1 MIKEKFNFIIEK
13 IKNSNTKQRIIAGGV
28 VLVLVLGIVGIGVGV
43 NLHSQKVANGGL
55 TNKQLKK
62 AVAAEQKSTNSI
74 DTEEYTKLVKEDV
87 ESKTASMTEEE
98 KKEVEK
104 KVEENGGNKE
114 NPIDVSNAIAEVKP
128 EETPAK
134 EEAPQPS
141 ESTQVE
147 KPSQPEQQ
155 PSQPA
160 EQPSQPSQPAQQPSQ
175 KPQEET
181 PKPQPEPEKPKPNNP
196 SAGTYNA
203 EMSSWLNQ
211 VLINN
216 GIEETNTYGME
227 TFISS
232 IDRGEIPA
240 AGTIKVSHLDGS
252 MNGPTEVVGPY
263 YFNTKTEDCQY
274 WDNVFNSSLCHDSL
288 YIGAVRVRVFN
299 DGNGGWYVNAYYMT
313 FE

>member
-28 VLVLVLGIVGIGVGV
+28 ALGLVLGIVGISVGV

-134 EEAPQPS
+134 EEEVPQPS
-141 ESTQVE
+141 EPTQVE

-155 PSQPA
+155 PSQP
-160 EQPSQPSQPAQQPSQ
+160 EQQPSQPAQQPSQ

-211 VLINN
+211 VLIDN
-216 GIEETNTYGME
+216 GIETVNLYGLDE
-227 TFISS
+227 FKS
-232 IDRGEIPA
+232 IVDRGEIPA
-240 AGTIKVSHLDGS
+240 AGTIKVDPISGE
-252 MNGPTEVVGPY
+252 MNGPTAVVGPY
-263 YFNTKTEDCQY
+263 YFNTKTEDSQY
-274 WDNVFNSSLCHDSL
+274 WMNVFNSSLTHDSL

>member
-28 VLVLVLGIVGIGVGV
+28 ALGLVLGIVGISVGV

-62 AVAAEQKSTNSI
+62 AVAAEQKATNSI
-74 DTEEYTKLVKEDV
+74 DTEEYKKLVKEDV

-104 KVEENGGNKE
+104 KVEENGGNKD

-134 EEAPQPS
+134 EEEKVIPQPS
-141 ESTQVE
+141 EPVQVE
-147 KPSQPEQQ
+147 QQPSQPEQQ
-155 PSQPA
+155 PN
-160 EQPSQPSQPAQQPSQ
+160 QPSQQPSQ

-216 GIEETNTYGME
+216 GLEETNTYGMDD
-227 TFISS
+227 FISS
-232 IDRGEIPA
+232 VDRGEVPA
-240 AGTIKVSHLDGS
+240 AGTIKVDPISGE
-252 MNGPTEVVGPY
+252 MNGSTAVVGPY
-263 YFNTKTEDCQY
+263 YFNTKPEDYQY
-274 WDNVFNSSLCHDSL
+274 WADVFHSSLYHDSL
-288 YIGAVRVRVFN
+288 YVHAVRVRVFN

>member
-28 VLVLVLGIVGIGVGV
+28 ALGLVLGIVGIGVGV

-62 AVAAEQKSTNSI
+62 AVAAEQKATNSI
-74 DTEEYTKLVKEDV
+74 DTEKYTELVKEDV

-128 EETPAK
+128 EETSAK
-134 EEAPQPS
+134 EEEEAPQPS
-141 ESTQVE
+141 EPTQVE

-160 EQPSQPSQPAQQPSQ
+160 EQPSQ

>member
-28 VLVLVLGIVGIGVGV
+28 ALGLVLGIVGIGVGV

-62 AVAAEQKSTNSI
+62 AVAAEQKATNSI
-74 DTEEYTKLVKEDV
+74 DTEKYTELVKEDV

-128 EETPAK
+128 EETSAK
-134 EEAPQPS
+134 EEEEAPQPS
-141 ESTQVE
+141 EPTQVE

-155 PSQPA
+155 PSQP
-160 EQPSQPSQPAQQPSQ
+160 EQQPSQPAQQPSQ

-196 SAGTYNA
+196 SSGTYNA

-211 VLINN
+211 VLIDN
-216 GIEETNTYGME
+216 GIETVNLYGLDE
-227 TFISS
+227 FKS
-232 IDRGEIPA
+232 IVDRGEIPA
-240 AGTIKVSHLDGS
+240 AGTIEVDPFSGR
-252 MNGPTEVVGPY
+252 MNSTTAVVGPY
-263 YFNTKTEDCQY
+263 YFNTKTEDSQY
-274 WDNVFNSSLCHDSL
+274 WMNVFNSSLTHDSL

>member
-13 IKNSNTKQRIIAGGV
+13 IKNTNTKQRIIAGGV
-28 VLVLVLGIVGIGVGV
+28 ALGLVLGIVGISVGV

-55 TNKQLKK
+55 TDKQLKK
-62 AVAAEQKSTNSI
+62 AVAAEQKATNSI
-74 DTEEYTKLVKEDV
+74 NTEKYTELVKEDV

-128 EETPAK
+128 EEEPAK

-147 KPSQPEQQ
+147 KPSQPEQ
-155 PSQPA
+155 
-160 EQPSQPSQPAQQPSQ
+160 QPSQPAQQPSQ

-211 VLINN
+211 VLIDN
-216 GIEETNTYGME
+216 GTEDTGTYGME
-227 TFISS
+227 SFISS
-232 IDRGEIPA
+232 VDRGEIPA
-240 AGTIKVSHLDGS
+240 AGTIKTDPIVGK
-252 MNGPTEVVGPY
+252 MNGPTAVVGPY
-263 YFNTKTEDCQY
+263 YFNTKTEDSQY
-274 WDNVFNSSLCHDSL
+274 WMNIFTSSLYHDSL
-288 YIGAVRVRVFN
+288 YISAVRVRVFN

-313 FE
+313 FEEN

>member
-28 VLVLVLGIVGIGVGV
+28 ALGLVLGIVGISVGV

-62 AVAAEQKSTNSI
+62 AVAAEQKATNSI
-74 DTEEYTKLVKEDV
+74 DTEEYKKLVKEDV

-104 KVEENGGNKE
+104 KVEENGGNKD

-134 EEAPQPS
+134 EEEKVIPQPS
-141 ESTQVE
+141 EPVQV
-147 KPSQPEQQ
+147 EQQ

-160 EQPSQPSQPAQQPSQ
+160 EQPSQPSQPAEQPSQ

-181 PKPQPEPEKPKPNNP
+181 PKPQPEPEKPEPNNP

-203 EMSSWLNQ
+203 EMTSWLNQ

-216 GIEETNTYGME
+216 GIETINFYGLDE
-227 TFISS
+227 FKS
-232 IDRGEIPA
+232 IVDRGEIPA
-240 AGTIKVSHLDGS
+240 AGTIKVDPISGE
-252 MNGPTEVVGPY
+252 MNGPTAVVGPY
-263 YFNTKTEDCQY
+263 YFNTKTEDTQY
-274 WDNVFNSSLCHDSL
+274 WDNVFSSSLYNDSL
-288 YIGAVRVRVFN
+288 YVHTLRVRVFN

>member
-28 VLVLVLGIVGIGVGV
+28 AIGLVLGIVGIGVGV

-62 AVAAEQKSTNSI
+62 AVAAEQKATNSI
-74 DTEEYTKLVKEDV
+74 DTEEYTKMVKEDV

-114 NPIDVSNAIAEVKP
+114 NPIDVSNAIAEIKP

-134 EEAPQPS
+134 EEEKVTPQPS
-141 ESTQVE
+141 EPVQVE
-147 KPSQPEQQ
+147 KPSQPEQK

-160 EQPSQPSQPAQQPSQ
+160 EQPSQPEQKPSQ

-196 SAGTYNA
+196 AAGTYNA
-203 EMSSWLNQ
+203 EMTSWLNQ

-216 GIEETNTYGME
+216 GTEDTGTYGME
-227 TFISS
+227 SFISYV
-232 IDRGEIPA
+232 DRGEIPA

-252 MNGPTEVVGPY
+252 MNGPTAVVGPY
-263 YFNTKTEDCQY
+263 YFNTKTEDSQY
-274 WDNVFNSSLCHDSL
+274 WMNVFTSSLYHDSL
-288 YIGAVRVRVFN
+288 YIHAVRVRVFN

>member
-28 VLVLVLGIVGIGVGV
+28 ALGLVLGIVGVSVGV

-55 TNKQLKK
+55 TNKQVKK
-62 AVAAEQKSTNSI
+62 AVAAEQKATNSI

-104 KVEENGGNKE
+104 KVEENGGNKD

-134 EEAPQPS
+134 EEEKVTPQPS
-141 ESTQVE
+141 EPTQV
-147 KPSQPEQQ
+147 EQQ

-160 EQPSQPSQPAQQPSQ
+160 EQPSQPNQPAEQPSQ

-211 VLINN
+211 VLCNINT
-216 GIEETNTYGME
+216 IYSDDMGMDE
-227 TFISS
+227 FSS
-232 IDRGEIPA
+232 AIDRGEIPA
-240 AGTIKVSHLDGS
+240 AGTINLGFQ
-252 MNGPTEVVGPY
+252 MNSTTAVVGPY
-263 YFNTKTEDCQY
+263 YFNTKTEDRQY
-274 WDNVFNSSLCHDSL
+274 WWNVFDNNLYNDALSSHDL
-288 YIGAVRVRVFN
+288 WVRVFN

-313 FE
+313 TE